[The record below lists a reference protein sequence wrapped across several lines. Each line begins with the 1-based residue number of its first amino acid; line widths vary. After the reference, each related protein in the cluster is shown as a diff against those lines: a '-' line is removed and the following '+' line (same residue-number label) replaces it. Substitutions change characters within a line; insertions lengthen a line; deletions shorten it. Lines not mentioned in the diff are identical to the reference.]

1 MFTGLVEGVG
11 EVREVANQSQGL
23 VLRIAHG
30 LSDPVV
36 PVGESVAVS
45 GACLTVV
52 DAGEGWFKADL
63 SPETVNRTTLGR
75 VRPGAK
81 VNLERALA
89 LGERLHGHLVTGHV
103 DAVGR
108 VAGIER
114 QGDFTLYRFAIPND
128 LLPYVAVKGSIAIDG
143 ISLTV
148 AEIKGKVVSA
158 AVIPHTASVTTLGE
172 KAVGDEVNIEVDL
185 IARYLESLLRSYD
198 PEKRTVEATLRAALW

>member
-11 EVREVANQSQGL
+11 EVREVARAGEGL
-23 VLRIAHG
+23 ILKIAHS
-30 LSDPVV
+30 LSDPVI
-36 PVGESVAVS
+36 PIGESVAVS

-52 DAGEGWFKADL
+52 ETGDGWFKADL
-63 SPETVNRTTLGR
+63 SPETVKRTTLGSA
-75 VRPGAK
+75 RPGTK

-103 DAVGR
+103 DTVGR

-114 QGDFTLYRFAIPND
+114 QGEFTLYGFEVPKEYLR
-128 LLPYVAVKGSIAIDG
+128 YVAVKGSIAVDG

-148 AEIKGKVVSA
+148 ADLKGRVISV
-158 AVIPHTASVTTLGE
+158 AVIPHTAAVTTLGE
-172 KAVGDEVNIEVDL
+172 RSVGDPVNIEVDL
-185 IARYLESLLRSYD
+185 VARYLESLLKHYD